1 MSSDQ
6 WDPRQVVRLRVTLAD
21 GTTRWSAPLERAQA
35 ERHLASAEWLA
46 CPLWE
51 GARVASAAI
60 VVWTGH

>member
-6 WDPRQVVRLRVTLAD
+6 WDPRQVVRLRLTLAD
-21 GTTRWSAPLERAQA
+21 GTKRWSMRLERAQA

-51 GARVASAAI
+51 GARVTSVAI
-60 VVWTGH
+60 VIWAGN